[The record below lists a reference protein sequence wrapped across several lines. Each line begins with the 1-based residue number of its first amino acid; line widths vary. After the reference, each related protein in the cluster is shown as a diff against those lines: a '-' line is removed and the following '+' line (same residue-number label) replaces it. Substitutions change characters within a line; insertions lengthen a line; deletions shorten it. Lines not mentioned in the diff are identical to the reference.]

1 MSFLGIKRRRASFG
15 RLRPGFGSGY
25 MVNVGQAGRRGKT
38 GMYRATGYGGTRR
51 RSGYTRTGGRYATLR
66 RGRLTYGPAVSW
78 KNYDLNGTAIVPAA
92 PSASLVVGA
101 ARINGCFFEDLAQN
115 TTATTRI
122 GRKVL
127 FKSIEL
133 KGYVINTAGAVADDI
148 YFAYLVLDTQANG
161 ARPAIGDIFSYVGCS
176 AALNNLDNSSRFRT
190 LKRWVVRLPIGQYT
204 GTAATYSQVIM
215 PFHKV
220 PILSLSEL
228 TLKQWL
234 NSTSSSS

>member
-1 MSFLGIKRRRASFG
+1 MSFFGIKRRKQSYG
-15 RLRPGFGSGY
+15 SLRPGFGSGY

-51 RSGYTRTGGRYATLR
+51 RSGYTRTAGRYATIR
-66 RGRLTYGPAVSW
+66 RGRLTFGPAVSW

-92 PSASLVVGA
+92 PSGSLAVGA

-115 TTATTRI
+115 TTAVTRI

-127 FKSIEL
+127 YKSIEL
-133 KGYVINTAGAVADDI
+133 KGYVINTTGGVADDV

-161 ARPAIGDIFSYVGCS
+161 ARPSAGDIFSYIGCS
-176 AALNNLDNSSRFRT
+176 AALNNLDNSARFRT
-190 LKRWVVRLPIGQYT
+190 IKRWVVRLPIGQYT

-220 PILSLSEL
+220 RILGLSEYA
-228 TLKQWL
+228 LKQCFHSPSL
-234 NSTSSSS
+234 